1 MQLNFFFL
9 PYPRLHLGRCSSLQ
23 LHCCDFRIFRNQSQ
37 LHHCEVQ
44 SLASAP
50 SHSAAKVAFV
60 KFVDR
65 ISGSFYRLTV
75 SRAGGEQFSAY
86 IKYSCCYQENHF
98 PNRYKSMF
106 YTRHKI
112 NVKVILYMD
121 CHLQPFLQS
130 IGDRFHPELPH
141 QLIFVTLPELILFLK
156 YFIHKSVSKLSL
168 ASLSHF
174 EASCPCKVT

>member
-1 MQLNFFFL
+1 MPHNRTSPTWRRWSPFLSCPSYKMFRLHKNPRNNFIKVQKSNYRWLAVKLFGL

-106 YTRHKI
+106 YTRHK
-112 NVKVILYMD
+112 NK
-121 CHLQPFLQS
+121 C
-130 IGDRFHPELPH
+130 
-141 QLIFVTLPELILFLK
+141 
-156 YFIHKSVSKLSL
+156 
-168 ASLSHF
+168 
-174 EASCPCKVT
+174 